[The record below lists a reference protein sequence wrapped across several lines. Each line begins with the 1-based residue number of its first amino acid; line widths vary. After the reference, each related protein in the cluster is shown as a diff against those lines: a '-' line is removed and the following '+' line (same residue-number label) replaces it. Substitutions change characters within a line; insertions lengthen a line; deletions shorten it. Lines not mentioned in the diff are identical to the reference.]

1 MRGEHLN
8 PEGHDDRTPHSVG
21 ALIRA
26 AADGELTDEQIAA
39 FERLCA
45 QRDCTEDRV
54 KFEQTLRATCGRVMQ
69 APACPEALRAR
80 ILTLAAADQ
89 SGQTQAAQTHAA
101 ETQPAADGP
110 EAIAPYTRQRSF
122 WLRSPAMAAAAV
134 VLLSVAG
141 VLIWQA
147 ANMPGLQPPAGM
159 TTQQVDFRDRV
170 AGFVAE
176 EHNRCCRS
184 DKSATDKLVYRDIEA
199 ARDHLTEVFGRS
211 DFTLRPVADAP
222 AGSRIEFWG
231 GGDCRVPGY
240 ERSAHL
246 RFDATDPAG
255 NDIRLS
261 LFIMPDNQRLP
272 LKDGVTY
279 RLNAEACSKAGV
291 RAYAWRADGLIHL
304 LVSEASGDF
313 CSAVRNLFQAPRTLA
328 GL

>member
-1 MRGEHLN
+1 MRAEQPH
-8 PEGHDDRTPHSVG
+8 PEGHEDRTPDAVG

-26 AADGELTDEQIAA
+26 AADGELTDAEVAA

-45 QRDCTEDRV
+45 QRDCTKDRV
-54 KFEQTLRATCGRVMQ
+54 KFEQTLRETCGRVMR
-69 APACPEALRAR
+69 APPCPDALRAR
-80 ILTLAAADQ
+80 ITTLAAETRGSDAGADAGV
-89 SGQTQAAQTHAA
+89 SA
-101 ETQPAADGP
+101 P
-110 EAIAPYTRQRSF
+110 EAFAPHTRERSF

-141 VLIWQA
+141 VLVWQA
-147 ANMPGLQPPAGM
+147 ANMPGLQSPAAM

-199 ARDHLTEVFGRS
+199 ARDHLTAAFGRA
-211 DFTLRPVADAP
+211 DFALRPVADAP
-222 AGSRIEFWG
+222 TGSRVEFWG

-313 CSAVRNLFQAPRTLA
+313 CSAVRNIFQAPRTLA

>member
-1 MRGEHLN
+1 MRGDRLN
-8 PEGHDDRTPHSVG
+8 PEGHDDRTPESVG

-26 AADGELTDEQIAA
+26 AADGELAEEQIAA

-45 QRDCTEDRV
+45 QRDCTQDRV
-54 KFEQTLRATCGRVMQ
+54 KFEQTLRDTCARVMQ

-80 ILTLAAADQ
+80 ILALTTAN
-89 SGQTQAAQTHAA
+89 QTAQTG
-101 ETQPAADGP
+101 AADGP

-122 WLRSPAMAAAAV
+122 WQRSPAMAAAAV

-141 VLIWQA
+141 VLVWQA
-147 ANMPGLQPPAGM
+147 ANMPGLQPPAAM

-176 EHNRCCRS
+176 EHRRCCRS
-184 DKSATDKLVYRDIEA
+184 DKSATDKLVYRDIHA
-199 ARDHLTEVFGRS
+199 ARDHLTAAFGRA
-211 DFTLRPVADAP
+211 DFALRPVADAP
-222 AGSRIEFWG
+222 TGSRVEFWG

-272 LKDGVTY
+272 LEDGVTY
-279 RLNAEACSKAGV
+279 RLNAEACNKAGV

-304 LVSEASGDF
+304 LVSEASDDF
-313 CSAVRNLFQAPRTLA
+313 CSAVRNIFQAPTTLA